1 MNLSGTWNLEVSTP
15 FGKHPATLVF
25 ERDGD
30 GALNGRIDSRLG
42 NAPLLNLSTTDD
54 GFDALVTM
62 DFQGRGYE
70 ATIGGLA
77 DGDRIEGTIK
87 VKLPIAPPLKFT
99 GTRADS

>member
-1 MNLSGTWNLEVSTP
+1 MNLAGTWNLEVSTP

-25 ERDGD
+25 ERGGD
-30 GALNGRIDSRLG
+30 GSLSGHIDSRLG
-42 NAPLLNLSTTDD
+42 SAPLSNLAANGD
-54 GFDALVTM
+54 GFDALVMM
-62 DFQGRGYE
+62 DFQGKGYE

-99 GTRADS
+99 GTRAAS